1 MKFILA
7 FLLLSNASVPGMSG
21 NGNEKTVCNFIPDDL
36 YKGLSVLI
44 DTDKSGFGP
53 PTQGDVSIANALTTG
68 SGSDFP
74 SIKAICTLTA
84 ADPSDSPPFCTL
96 ETTLAD
102 GKIMATGTPPEL
114 VVMGGTGAYYRASGM
129 MTTAED
135 FVRDDSTGVISFNAR
150 IDFCLPN
157 DGGSNPI
164 PIPITDPFPIPI
176 TDPIPITNPNEPKCQ
191 DDKSWSTSHNGKQIT
206 CNKVKNKP
214 GKHCAKNGASTACPK
229 SCGFCPVPF
238 Q

>member
-1 MKFILA
+1 MKFILS
-7 FLLLSNASVPGMSG
+7 FLLLSSASAE
-21 NGNEKTVCNFIPDDL
+21 EKTVCNFFPDDY
-36 YKGLSVLI
+36 YKGQAVLI
-44 DTDKSGFGP
+44 DTDSSGFAGG

-68 SGSDFP
+68 SGSSFP

-84 ADPSDSPPFCTL
+84 ANPLDSPPFCTL

-135 FVRDDSTGVISFNAR
+135 FEQSNGFISFNAR
-150 IDFCLPN
+150 IDFCVPVNGGPN
-157 DGGSNPI
+157 PFPNPI
-164 PIPITDPFPIPI
+164 PNPIA
-176 TDPIPITNPNEPKCQ
+176 DPIPILDPITNPIPTPECQ
-191 DDKSWSTSHNGKQIT
+191 DDKDWSIQYNGKKVT
-206 CNKVKNKP
+206 CKKVGKNP
-214 GKHCAKNGASTACPK
+214 GKHCAKITTASTACPET
-229 SCGFCPVPF
+229 CGTCPVLVPF